1 MENTTLGPDRRRRN
15 AAISTGSVVTGI
27 PSSLV
32 WATASSSLWFT
43 VSSEQTGS
51 ASNGT
56 LAWVLQTCI
65 VCFSSDS
72 DGSSTS
78 VRSASSFSL
87 MNNDVRVLPVP
98 HAMMSCPRSD
108 FVKHFTTSRIASR

>member
-1 MENTTLGPDRRRRN
+1 MS
-15 AAISTGSVVTGI
+15 AGSVVTGT

-32 WATASSSLWFT
+32 WATAASSSDRPT

-56 LAWVLQTCI
+56 FALTRQTCI

-72 DGSSTS
+72 DGTRTS

-87 MNNDVRVLPVP
+87 MNRDVRVFPVP
-98 HAMMSCPRSD
+98 HAMMS
-108 FVKHFTTSRIASR
+108 